1 MSMLIKGSQSLCKK
15 PIFVLAFLIYPC
27 LSFSQVYNINNEEDT
42 IRIILDDEY
51 IVISNFKSNFSLIVF
66 NTDIAD
72 SDNSGPIPSP
82 VINEI
87 LYIIS
92 HQ

>member
-51 IVISNFKSNFSLIVF
+51 IVISNFKSDSGNFISTLGGYYQLMKVYIELTWNLILIMIRIV
-66 NTDIAD
+66 
-72 SDNSGPIPSP
+72 
-82 VINEI
+82 
-87 LYIIS
+87 
-92 HQ
+92 